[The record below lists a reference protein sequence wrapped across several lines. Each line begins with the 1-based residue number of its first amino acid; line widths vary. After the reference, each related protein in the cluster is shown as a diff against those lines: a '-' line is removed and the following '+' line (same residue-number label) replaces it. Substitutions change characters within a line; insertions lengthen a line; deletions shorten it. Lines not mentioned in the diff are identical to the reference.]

1 MKKPNRRFLISLT
14 GGILL
19 LVIGVLLLL
28 SNLDIV
34 TLDLESLIGP
44 LLVGGGLI
52 FILVFI
58 TNTDAWW
65 ALIPG
70 FTLIGVGINI
80 FMSPWL
86 GENEGRVTA
95 AIFFGSIGLPFLL
108 IYISNHRLWWALL
121 PGGVLLTIAVTQLV
135 PDSPALMGGIF
146 FLGLAITF
154 GLLYL
159 LPKPSGKLKWAL
171 YPAGIL
177 LLVGIFITLEATNLL
192 AYIGPLVLL
201 AFGVYVIVRALRK

>member
-121 PGGVLLTIAVTQLV
+121 PGGVLLTISVTQLV